1 MNMATDMSDTPTGV
15 LSDGE
20 HFQLLAA
27 ADRSAFV
34 LRSKSDFYVADLR
47 GEDALRFEADYRAV
61 RQQYPAWQ
69 SDQALAQL
77 WHQGGYMWFAAQE
90 AE

>member
-1 MNMATDMSDTPTGV
+1 MYLAPTSI

-20 HFQLLAA
+20 RFQLLAS

-34 LRSKSDFYVADLR
+34 LRSKRDFYVADLR
-47 GEDALRFEADYRAV
+47 GEDASRFDADYRAV
-61 RQQYPAWQ
+61 RQQHPGWQ
-69 SDQALAQL
+69 SDQALAEL
-77 WHQGGYMWFAAQE
+77 WNQGGYMWFAAQE

>member
-1 MNMATDMSDTPTGV
+1 MGEAPV
-15 LSDGE
+15 RLLFDGAR
-20 HFQLLAA
+20 FQLLAA

-34 LRSKSDFYVADLR
+34 LRSKADYYEADLR
-47 GEDALRFEADYRAV
+47 GEDASRFDADYRAV
-61 RQQYPAWQ
+61 RQQHPTWP

-77 WHQGGYMWFAAQE
+77 WDHGGYLWFAAQE

>member
-1 MNMATDMSDTPTGV
+1 MIDASIHM

-20 HFQLLAA
+20 RFQLLAS

-34 LRSKSDFYVADLR
+34 LRSKADFYVADLS
-47 GEDALRFEADYRAV
+47 GKEASRFDADYRAV
-61 RQQYPAWQ
+61 RRQHPTWK
-69 SDQALAQL
+69 SDQTLAQL
-77 WHQGGYMWFAAQE
+77 WDQGGYMWFAAQE

>member
-1 MNMATDMSDTPTGV
+1 MSEAPV
-15 LSDGE
+15 RLLSDGAR
-20 HFQLLAA
+20 FQLLAA

-34 LRSKSDFYVADLR
+34 LRSKADYYVADLR
-47 GEDALRFEADYRAV
+47 GEEASRFDADYRVV
-61 RQQYPAWQ
+61 RQQHPSWQ

-77 WHQGGYMWFAAQE
+77 WDHGGYMWFAARE